1 MGASMTKIVFLDR
14 DTIGPTVKINRPPFE
29 HEWVEYG
36 KTAPEQ
42 VAERLAGADIAIT
55 NKAPIR
61 AGQFAELPDLKM
73 ISIAAT
79 GYDVIDVP
87 ACKEYGIVVS
97 NVRGYAVNTVPEHT
111 FSLILAL
118 RRSIAGYRQ
127 DVIDGEWQ
135 RANQFCFFTH
145 PIKDLAGAT
154 LGIFGEGSIGQS
166 VADIAK
172 AFGMRPQFAAHKGVD
187 GLGPLYTPF
196 DQVLEE
202 ADIIT
207 LHAPLMP
214 ATRNMLGAE
223 EFAKM
228 KRAPLIINTARGG
241 LADEEAM
248 VQALEAGQIS
258 GIGFD
263 VLTSEPPA
271 PDNPLLRVIERP
283 NVLIT
288 PHIAWA
294 SQEAMQTLW
303 DQCVGHVDNFQRGAP
318 SNVVG

>member
-1 MGASMTKIVFLDR
+1 MTKIVFLDR
-14 DTIGPTVKINRPPFE
+14 DTIGPTVQITRPSFE
-29 HEWVEYG
+29 HEWLEYG

-61 AGQFAELPDLKM
+61 AAQLAELPDLKM

-87 ACKEYGIVVS
+87 ACRERGIIVS

-111 FSLILAL
+111 FSLILSL

-145 PIKDLAGAT
+145 PIKDLAGST

-166 VADIAK
+166 VAEIAK
-172 AFGMRPQFAAHKGVD
+172 AFGMRPLFAAHKGVE

-207 LHAPLMP
+207 LHAPLTA

-258 GIGFD
+258 GFGFD